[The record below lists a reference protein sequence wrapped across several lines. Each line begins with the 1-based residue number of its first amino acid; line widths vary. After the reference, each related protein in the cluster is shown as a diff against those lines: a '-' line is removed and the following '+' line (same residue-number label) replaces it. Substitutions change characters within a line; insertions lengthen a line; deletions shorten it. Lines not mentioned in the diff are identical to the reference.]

1 MHKINIEF
9 RAWKGRIQ
17 RETFRNKM
25 QITVSSEKKKG
36 SAYDASKTF
45 HMLLLHIYRRQLE

>member
-17 RETFRNKM
+17 RETFGNKM
-25 QITVSSEKKKG
+25 QISVSSEKKG